1 MKQVTITFTY
11 SKEVDKEFN
20 QRLVDLVSMDGVLYD
35 IHRTVEDKTVIV
47 VNNAYLVKEIS
58 QGKIN

>member
-1 MKQVTITFTY
+1 M
-11 SKEVDKEFN
+11 E
-20 QRLVDLVSMDGVLYD
+20 GVLYD

-47 VNNAYLVKEIS
+47 GNNAYLVKEIS